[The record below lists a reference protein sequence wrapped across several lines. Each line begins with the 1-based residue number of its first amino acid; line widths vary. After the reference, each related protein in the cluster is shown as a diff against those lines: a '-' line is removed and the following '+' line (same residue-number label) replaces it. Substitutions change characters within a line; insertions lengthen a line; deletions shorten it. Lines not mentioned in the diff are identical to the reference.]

1 MLVSFWGCKNL
12 PQVLLPKATQIYSL
26 VILEVIFTVL
36 RARFQQGWFLLDVL
50 GKESIALLISASN
63 GICILHTQSASLQSL
78 LVSTIASP
86 TLTFV
91 SLL

>member
-1 MLVSFWGCKNL
+1 M
-12 PQVLLPKATQIYSL
+12 PKATQIYSL